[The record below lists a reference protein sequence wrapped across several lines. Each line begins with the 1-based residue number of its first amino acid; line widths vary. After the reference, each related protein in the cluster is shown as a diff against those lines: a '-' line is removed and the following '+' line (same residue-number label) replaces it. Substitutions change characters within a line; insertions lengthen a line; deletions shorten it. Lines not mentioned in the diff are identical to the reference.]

1 MVYTGEKDKGTLRSI
16 TSLGICMSKEFIPQ
30 SSIPCGN
37 TLVIGGIEQAILKEA
52 TVCIEGESCSTFK
65 HMKFAVAPVVE
76 IAVKPKNPTEVDKLA
91 KGLAKL
97 SQIDQLVKI
106 Y

>member
-1 MVYTGEKDKGTLRSI
+1 
-16 TSLGICMSKEFIPQ
+16 
-30 SSIPCGN
+30 
-37 TLVIGGIEQAILKEA
+37 
-52 TVCIEGESCSTFK
+52 
-65 HMKFAVAPVVE
+65 MKFAVAPVVE